1 MCKYFGVSLFA
12 CTADH
17 HRQGLT
23 VVERITPQT
32 EGLEAQLVQ
41 IPGVRGA
48 IVLTTCNRVEVFGEL
63 DSPAV
68 AASITQVLHQRFGE
82 DAEWMDTLPSDQVI
96 PHLFRLASG
105 LESQVVGEREI
116 TGQMRRALS
125 AARRD
130 KNSSFILEQ
139 AFEGAIRTSKTVE
152 HQTGLAGRGRSIVA
166 VGLTMIADL
175 ITLSEATAVI
185 VGTGNYAG
193 AVAAALHDRGVPTIQ
208 VYSESG
214 RAQRFAQMH
223 RLTPVPEDGLVSA
236 IAAAD
241 LVVTCRGFGHP
252 AIPVAKVEQSL
263 ALRGP
268 GRRLALLDLAVTRD
282 VEAQVADLEGVHVI
296 DLLAIRDAVPEADRQ
311 QVAHAEE
318 IIADALAEFG
328 REQSVRGIGQDIAAL
343 REWAERL
350 RDLETIRLGEAP
362 DLDSARAAL
371 ARLSAAMV
379 HLPTVLMRRAAAD
392 GRAEE
397 LIADI
402 RDLTSP
408 GSLEGH
414 P

>member
-318 IIADALAEFG
+318 IITDALAEFG